1 MLLLSVKEWFILQAD
16 MVPTAGGGAQV
27 IFNDVE
33 ILKQQSPTVT
43 PAQKRSASTG
53 ELKDTEAACAVA
65 VEGHKRAR
73 HWHVE
78 ILILYELHYGL
89 KNLITCLNCVQIIKN
104 HDAWGMHIFF
114 DIFAVV
120 SLRFWSFLHL
130 KNYNVTHVTPF
141 VI

>member
-1 MLLLSVKEWFILQAD
+1 

-73 HWHVE
+73 H
-78 ILILYELHYGL
+78 
-89 KNLITCLNCVQIIKN
+89 
-104 HDAWGMHIFF
+104 
-114 DIFAVV
+114 
-120 SLRFWSFLHL
+120 
-130 KNYNVTHVTPF
+130 
-141 VI
+141 